1 MQNAHGLKQ
10 LLASVRTLASGP
22 RGSEAEYAL
31 SHTSSSLFAY
41 DWPLHSPITIEE
53 TMSPAQPSRY
63 ENSSAPPPNQIIN
76 ALRDL
81 SETVIGKNVGCL
93 DRTARLALGHILIV
107 VGVAVATGYL
117 DIGFTGTLGLAV
129 AALVLVAGAIF
140 VVTGTTQ
147 RCTANQVARINTH
160 NKQN

>member
-1 MQNAHGLKQ
+1 M
-10 LLASVRTLASGP
+10 
-22 RGSEAEYAL
+22 
-31 SHTSSSLFAY
+31 
-41 DWPLHSPITIEE
+41 
-53 TMSPAQPSRY
+53 
-63 ENSSAPPPNQIIN
+63 
-76 ALRDL
+76 
-81 SETVIGKNVGCL
+81 
-93 DRTARLALGHILIV
+93 